1 MAGHRYAVAVIAA
14 CACFE
19 ASGFGARSPRP
30 LARSVA
36 RSARAWDVHVEER
49 GEVTRLRV
57 VEGESVLAARE
68 RRGASGRPHSDCQ
81 RGECF
86 SCAGRLLPNSTG
98 AFTISQP
105 GGLETRLPDRA
116 ADADFVLACS
126 MFITGP
132 GVRVEFA
139 DEHVSAVWEALTAG
153 FGDDAPGP
161 AQGKGAVAAA
171 RTIRKYQEENLD
183 EFVESIERVWERGD
197 GEFPGR

>member
-1 MAGHRYAVAVIAA
+1 MTRLLAVAVA

-19 ASGFGARSPRP
+19 ASGFAPARMPR
-30 LARSVA
+30 RVA
-36 RSARAWDVHVEER
+36 RRVARAAGRAWDVHVEER

-57 VEGESVLAARE
+57 LEGESVLAARE

-139 DEHVSAVWEALTAG
+139 DEHVSGVWEALTAG